1 MLCIPANWRDIER
14 YFSGTFVKFREHGDR
29 LFYIDR
35 VRETEIT
42 GTCEG
47 DDPFIVYMHNDHPY
61 ELDYVLPRKAVFQY
75 KNDALILQRMP
86 ARQYRRG
93 LCDDNT
99 RITKTTGGDR
109 LPLSFTL
116 LSAFVTKQKYF
127 NPEEALFGKTGARRS
142 LALSNRMSFDKQTA
156 RLLIDMTPI
165 AQLDR
170 DRGILQ
176 ANGLFAD
183 EIKSV
188 FKNPIPG
195 LEIIYG

>member
-1 MLCIPANWRDIER
+1 MLCTPRNWRDIER
-14 YFSGTFVKFREHGDR
+14 YFNGTFVKFREHGDR
-29 LFYIDR
+29 LFYIER

-47 DDPFIVYMHNDHPY
+47 DEPFIVYLHNDQPY

-75 KNDALILQRMP
+75 KQDAVLLQRMP

-93 LCDDNT
+93 LCEDNV
-99 RITKTTGGDR
+99 RITRVTGGDR
-109 LPLSFTL
+109 LSLGFPL
-116 LSAFVTKQKYF
+116 LSAFVTKQTYYD
-127 NPEEALFGKTGARRS
+127 PAEALFGKTGSKRS
-142 LALSNRMSFDKQTA
+142 LALSNRLSFDKHTA

-170 DRGILQ
+170 DRGVLQ

-183 EIKSV
+183 EIKTV
-188 FKNPIPG
+188 FNKPIAN

>member
-1 MLCIPANWRDIER
+1 MLCTPRNWRDIER

-29 LFYIDR
+29 LFYIER

-47 DDPFIVYMHNDHPY
+47 DDPFVVYLHNDHPY

-75 KNDALILQRMP
+75 KLAALILQRMP

-99 RITKTTGGDR
+99 RITKVTGGDR
-109 LPLSFTL
+109 LPLSFGL
-116 LSAFVTKQKYF
+116 LSTFVTKQNYF
-127 NPEEALFGKTGARRS
+127 SPQDALFGKTGSKRS
-142 LALSNRMSFDKQTA
+142 LALSNRMSFDKHTQ
-156 RLLIDMTPI
+156 RLLIDMTPV

-170 DRGILQ
+170 DRGVLQ

-183 EIKSV
+183 EIKTV
-188 FKNPIPG
+188 FKKPIPN